1 MTPMKLCDIHTHILP
16 GVDDG
21 APDMSYALQMLEN
34 AVASDVEWL
43 AVTPH
48 CNVSP
53 MSANYW
59 DDALRSRFAQLQQA
73 AKDIPIHL
81 VLGAEVRVTEEL
93 PLLLAQ
99 GHIPTINGGRYVLTE
114 FAMHTADSGFMPI
127 LAEMRRQGFIPLVAH
142 PERYEAVRRN
152 PSLVEEWLDCGC
164 HLQLTG
170 GSLIGSY
177 GKTVQRTASTLL
189 RHDWVACI
197 ASDAHGIHQRSN
209 FMLDVYDH
217 LFVQYSRSYADC
229 LLYTNPLRIIKND
242 IL

>member
-1 MTPMKLCDIHTHILP
+1 MTTMKLCDIHTHILP

-21 APDMSYALQMLEN
+21 APDMAYALQMLEN

-48 CNVSP
+48 CNVPP
-53 MSANYW
+53 MSENYW
-59 DDALRSRFAQLQQA
+59 DDALRSRFVQLQQA
-73 AKDIPIHL
+73 AADIPIHL

-93 PLLLAQ
+93 PALLEQ
-99 GHIPTINGGRYVLTE
+99 GRIPTINGSRYVLTE
-114 FAMHTADSGFMPI
+114 FAMHTADDAFMPM
-127 LAEMRRQGFIPLVAH
+127 LAEMRQQGFIPLVAH

-177 GKTVQRTASTLL
+177 GKTVQRTATTLL

-217 LFVQYSRSYADC
+217 LFVQYSKAYADC
-229 LLYTNPLRIIKND
+229 LMYTNPLRIIKDD